1 MAAISDI
8 MLFGL
13 QLSLDLPRDGEV
25 SLREP
30 QGRELVESVEPY
42 CRGVAGSHYNPR
54 TTTIPPRHLGDA
66 LGRNS
71 EHSPREIAVRRV
83 FKVLTEEL
91 FHGVNPGIQARGFCG
106 TGQTG
111 LCCGLMCISEDFWG

>member
-83 FKVLTEEL
+83 FKVLTEE
-91 FHGVNPGIQARGFCG
+91 IISRGESRHSS
-106 TGQTG
+106 TWV
-111 LCCGLMCISEDFWG
+111 LWYEANRSLLRPDVH